1 MQRHHYPAGG
11 LGCKPPASRI
21 FHLSRR
27 VHSAG
32 PRALG
37 EIMREIL
44 DGADPVERL
53 ERYARLDHYGDF
65 IRANGGDRLPALRVV
80 GRRR

>member
-1 MQRHHYPAGG
+1 
-11 LGCKPPASRI
+11 
-21 FHLSRR
+21 
-27 VHSAG
+27 
-32 PRALG
+32 LG